1 MESLR
6 VFSQSQTIKETVG
19 TKKANNMTQLGKLQ
33 RREDFRW
40 EMKDLNNDITL
51 LIDPSKGPMLED
63 SDEGELF
70 EFYVN
75 TIAIGQDEF
84 TVTDIDVAV
93 IKAKAYYS

>member
-1 MESLR
+1 MTR
-6 VFSQSQTIKETVG
+6 V
-19 TKKANNMTQLGKLQ
+19 GKLQ

-40 EMKDLNNDITL
+40 ELKDLSNNVSL
-51 LIDPSKGPMLED
+51 LIDPSKGLMLED
-63 SDEGELF
+63 SDEGQLF

-93 IKAKAYYS
+93 IKRKAYYS